1 MEERVL
7 KLKNLWF
14 TYAITPE
21 NPKSF
26 IFYGN
31 SDKSKLPNTHFIGFS
46 KDFVIDFSSA
56 GVLFISAD
64 SEIYY
69 KSPDYVTIGG
79 KLIKQEESNIM
90 TKFIEN
96 NVVPIDCISEKTYK
110 KFSFDFSNGNEYV
123 GKKDCIDS
131 SLFTITTLDI
141 KKDYYKSKKTENV
154 FMQKSNVILSIDAE
168 IEKIEEGEKGE

>member
-26 IFYGN
+26 LFYGN
-31 SDKSKLPNTHFIGFS
+31 SDKSKLPDTHFIGFS
-46 KDFVIDFSSA
+46 KEFVIDFSSA

-64 SEIYY
+64 SEIYF
-69 KSPDYVTIGG
+69 KSPEYVTICG
-79 KLIKQEESNIM
+79 KIIKQNEYNIM

-96 NVVPIDCISEKTYK
+96 NIVPIDCISEKKYK

-123 GKKDCIDS
+123 GKKDCIES
-131 SLFTITTLDI
+131 NLFSVTTLDI
-141 KKDYYKSKKTENV
+141 KKDYYKSKKTENI
-154 FMQKSNVILSIDAE
+154 FMQKTNVILSIDAE
-168 IEKIEEGEKGE
+168 IENNKEGEEGE